1 VTTPPRTAAGLEQL
15 DHLVHALERA
25 NDALC
30 FGAVEEG
37 DAALAD
43 GLNLLGAFYGA
54 LSPEISPEAS
64 AHLETAYD
72 ACLRG
77 LGDAYSGNR
86 QELVSAIGLLRSIRR
101 AVSPTI
107 RIRKAA

>member
-1 VTTPPRTAAGLEQL
+1 MTTPSCTPTGLEQL

-30 FGAVEEG
+30 YGPAEEG
-37 DAALAD
+37 DNALAD
-43 GLNLLGAFYGA
+43 GLNLLGTFYGA
-54 LSPEISPEAS
+54 LCPALSPEAS

-77 LGDAYSGNR
+77 LGDAYSGDR
-86 QELVSAIGLLRSIRR
+86 YALSSAIGLLRSIARS
-101 AVSPTI
+101 VTPTI